1 MLKQKFAMF
10 WMFMCVMLLVG
21 CFPKTMITE
30 EGAAV
35 PNELKN
41 AYFFLDYSK
50 EISNLVGKVTA
61 DLYLDGSLDENM
73 KNEIG
78 KV

>member
-1 MLKQKFAMF
+1 MI
-10 WMFMCVMLLVG
+10 LLVG

-30 EGAAV
+30 DGATV
-35 PNELKN
+35 PSELKN

-50 EISNLVGKVTA
+50 ELSDLVGSVTA
-61 DLYLDGSLDENM
+61 DLYVDGFLDEKM

>member
-1 MLKQKFAMF
+1 
-10 WMFMCVMLLVG
+10 MLLMVG

-30 EGAAV
+30 DGAKV
-35 PNELKN
+35 PSELKN

-50 EISNLVGKVTA
+50 ELSDLVGNVTA
-61 DLYLDGSLDENM
+61 DLYLDGVLDEKM